1 MLEFLGNKVEEMFL
15 SKGHVWRAGSQGK
28 PANVVLWHLFKKSF
42 KSSRQRGV
50 NLTLESF
57 VIHRRS
63 QDGAVAGIQV
73 NEGRIVYEILLQL
86 CVQMRMGRIFQIMV
100 YMQPT
105 RR

>member
-73 NEGRIVYEILLQL
+73 NEGRILDEILLQL
-86 CVQMRMGRIFQIMV
+86 CVQMRMGRIFQKVV

>member
-1 MLEFLGNKVEEMFL
+1 MFL
-15 SKGHVWRAGSQGK
+15 SRGHVWRAEFQGR

-42 KSSRQRGV
+42 KSSRQREV

-86 CVQMRMGRIFQIMV
+86 CVQMRMGRIFQRVV